1 MMRTPTQ
8 RGALLIAAV
17 VMLGTLALVGRVQAQ
32 GAAPPDISGTYQCQ
46 PDPTPCLW
54 SGQSPSVS
62 QSGNK
67 LDIKND
73 KGETASA
80 LLTSDITI
88 SAGGPMNSYGVIRPD
103 HSIDWSNGN
112 RWKKQ

>member
-1 MMRTPTQ
+1 MARNGLTL
-8 RGALLIAAV
+8 GAVAIAAIV
-17 VMLGTLALVGRVQAQ
+17 ALGTSAVIGRAKAQ
-32 GAAPPDISGTYQCQ
+32 GASPPDLSGNYKCQ

-54 SGQSPSVS
+54 SGQTPSIS

-80 LLTSDITI
+80 TLTSDITI
-88 SAGGPMNSYGVIRPD
+88 SAGGPMNSYGTVRPD
-103 HSIDWSNGN
+103 HSISWSNGN
-112 RWKKQ
+112 QWQKQ